1 MGRADNIGKDL
12 DDGKDWG
19 QEEKK
24 GWQRM
29 RWLDGSTDSM
39 EMSLSELQGIMKD
52 REAWCATVHGVTK
65 SRIRLSDWTTKMHLK
80 CLQQCVTH
88 NANTQC
94 KFCDSNNNSVII
106 SSAIIIIIERRGS
119 NSRGK
124 GLSVASTHCQ
134 RFWRSHFLSL
144 LLEVDMRM
152 WMWNLRRG
160 NRSLAPSHCPDRDER
175 AQVNSLFLET
185 AWNSVGF
192 FDLISSLS
200 PGHQKFK
207 EFLFFYCNSLE
218 GRLIPSGTF
227 RTFIRFFWKAKLATL
242 TEG

>member
-1 MGRADNIGKDL
+1 ML
-12 DDGKDWG
+12 
-19 QEEKK
+19 
-24 GWQRM
+24 
-29 RWLDGSTDSM
+29 
-39 EMSLSELQGIMKD
+39 
-52 REAWCATVHGVTK
+52 
-65 SRIRLSDWTTKMHLK
+65 
-80 CLQQCVTH
+80 TH
-88 NANTQC
+88 SA
-94 KFCDSNNNSVII
+94 NSVIV
-106 SSAIIIIIERRGS
+106 IIILLLLVVLFIIITEQRGS

-144 LLEVDMRM
+144 LLEVDVRM

-218 GRLIPSGTF
+218 GQLIPSGTF
-227 RTFIRFFWKAKLATL
+227 RTFIRFFEKQNWQHWPKKAFLCSRGLRSERRKLFLSQKVSFIGVLDGISTQNTVLKSAYDSVAFPPAFRLAWDLWNFFFFFSFILFLNFT
-242 TEG
+242 